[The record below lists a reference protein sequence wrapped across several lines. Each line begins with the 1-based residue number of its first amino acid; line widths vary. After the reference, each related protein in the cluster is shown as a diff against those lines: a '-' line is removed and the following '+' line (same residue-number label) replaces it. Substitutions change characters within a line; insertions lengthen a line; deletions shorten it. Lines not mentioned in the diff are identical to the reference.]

1 VKRSIK
7 MSRFAYITE
16 DPDYE
21 AWDDSEY
28 QSAVKE
34 FQDWSPEAKQHL
46 VDDLN
51 DPWKFTTV

>member
-1 VKRSIK
+1 
-7 MSRFAYITE
+7 MSRFDRIVE

-21 AWDDSEY
+21 DWADTVEAEEY

-34 FQDWSPEAKQHL
+34 FQDWSPEAKQRL
-46 VDDLN
+46 IDDLN

>member
-1 VKRSIK
+1 
-7 MSRFAYITE
+7 MSRFAKIFE

-21 AWDDSEY
+21 EEDSEY

-34 FQDWSPEAKQHL
+34 FLDWSPEAKQHL

-51 DPWKFTTV
+51 DPWKFVTV